1 MTDEELHRILTNLT
15 AHLKAMRDDRHGSG
29 LNAPSGSGN
38 GGKAPKG
45 GKPKLPCSAD
55 LLNWEAELHFELSEP
70 SEELAADY
78 PADCWKT
85 PRQDPTKGTDSVAWC
100 QWLAHP
106 RHRPL
111 ILAKE
116 WDLPQWLQ
124 EKESELR
131 HMLYPEDPAAP
142 VVQQPAGERDH
153 YASPARTAAL
163 LRQMGH
169 DVDRKQVSYWETSG
183 RLTGYLED
191 GETVYSL
198 VEAQRVAAE
207 YQDQRTV

>member
-1 MTDEELHRILTNLT
+1 MTDEELHRILTDLT
-15 AHLKAMRDDRHGSG
+15 THLKQMRDDRHGSS

-45 GKPKLPCSAD
+45 GKSKLPCSAD

-70 SEELAADY
+70 AEELHTDY
-78 PADCWKT
+78 PADCWPT
-85 PRQDPTKGTDSVAWC
+85 PRMDPSRGTDSVAWV
-100 QWLAHP
+100 QWLNHP

-111 ILAKE
+111 ILQKD
-116 WDLPQWLQ
+116 WDLPTWLQ

-131 HMLYPEDPAAP
+131 HMLHPTDPAPLAQKP
-142 VVQQPAGERDH
+142 VGERDH
-153 YASPARTAAL
+153 FATASRTAAL
-163 LRQMGH
+163 LRQMGFS
-169 DVDRKQVSYWETSG
+169 VDRKQVSYWETSG

-198 VEAQRVAAE
+198 VEAQAVAAE
-207 YQDQRTV
+207 YQNQRTI

>member
-1 MTDEELHRILTNLT
+1 MTDEELHRILTDLT
-15 AHLKAMRDDRHGSG
+15 DHLKAMRDDRHSSG

-70 SEELAADY
+70 AEELHADY
-78 PADCWKT
+78 PGECWKT
-85 PRQDPTKGTDSVAWC
+85 PRMAPSRGTDSVAWC
-100 QWLAHP
+100 QWLNHP

-111 ILAKE
+111 ILQKD

-131 HMLYPEDPAAP
+131 HMLHPDDPHQQQDHGLGQFATAEEIAHATGRTLAG
-142 VVQQPAGERDH
+142 VRRWLHRNQVEHWNIGGVTQYRTSQVQYRYNQH
-153 YASPARTAAL
+153 T
-163 LRQMGH
+163 
-169 DVDRKQVSYWETSG
+169 
-183 RLTGYLED
+183 
-191 GETVYSL
+191 
-198 VEAQRVAAE
+198 
-207 YQDQRTV
+207 